1 MKEQRASLKEEW
13 VYKMWEDEIHVG
25 VKDEKSI
32 QGIQVSVRE
41 LRVGIREGVEDMRR
55 NKAGIKG
62 EKE

>member
-1 MKEQRASLKEEW
+1 MKEQRASLKEER

-25 VKDEKSI
+25 VTDEKSM

-55 NKAGIKG
+55 TKAGIKG